1 MKQIKAFM
9 RRELLGST
17 IKELEGKGARD
28 ITVTNVNAIGNL
40 SDFEMDRWHILRKY
54 QETYS
59 TIAKLEIVC
68 RDDEARTF
76 VDVIKQHGHT
86 GERGDGRV
94 FVMPVELAANINT
107 GEEGEDAL

>member
-17 IKELEGKGARD
+17 INELQINGARD
-28 ITVTNVNAIGNL
+28 ITVTHVDAIGNL
-40 SDFEMDRWHILRKY
+40 SDFEMDRWHILRRY

-76 VDVIKQHGHT
+76 VDVIKEHGHT

-94 FVMPVELAANINT
+94 FVMPVELTANITT

>member
-17 IKELEGKGARD
+17 IKELEAKGAKD
-28 ITVTNVNAIGNL
+28 ITVTNANAIGNL
-40 SDFEMDRWHILRKY
+40 SDYEMDRWHILRRY
-54 QETYS
+54 QESYS

-68 RDDEARTF
+68 CDEEMRTF
-76 VDVIKQHGHT
+76 VDVIKKHGHT

-94 FVMPVELAANINT
+94 FVMPVELAANIRT
-107 GEEGEDAL
+107 GEEGENAL